1 MTNTTENEAVS
12 DIVEAA
18 KAGVKELERDEKN
31 QLEMYP
37 LDIDADVLGLGVYD
51 TFKLTEVI
59 RGLSGVQVDPV
70 LQGEFEKALTH
81 LNNISS
87 HIENNQ
93 KMRHKIK
100 QDFIEKRQSLI
111 DTTKDEVSKITGG
124 SAQIRVK
131 INTGSLNKNQRKG
144 VREVMEKLGFSL
156 ENDNGSV
163 KLVYVGEMQ
172 LCSKPQHWLYEQINS
187 VSPINNNFIG
197 CIHVED
203 KWADVYK
210 EIDNLK

>member
-1 MTNTTENEAVS
+1 MTNITENDEAMR
-12 DIVEAA
+12 IVETL
-18 KAGVKELERDEKN
+18 KEKIKELERDEKN

-59 RGLSGVQVDPV
+59 RGLSGIQVAPV

-111 DTTKDEVSKITGG
+111 ETTKGEVSKITGG
-124 SAQIRVK
+124 SAQVRVK

-144 VREVMEKLGFSL
+144 VREVMEKFGFSL

-163 KLVYVGEMQ
+163 KLVYVGEMKF
-172 LCSKPQHWLYEQINS
+172 CSKPQHWLYEQINS

-210 EIDNLK
+210 EIDNIK

>member
-1 MTNTTENEAVS
+1 MTNTTENEAVMH
-12 DIVEAA
+12 IVEAA
-18 KAGVKELERDEKN
+18 KEGIKGLDRDEQS

-37 LDIDADVLGLGVYD
+37 LDIDTDVLGLGVYD

-59 RGLSGVQVDPV
+59 RGLSGISVDPV
-70 LQGEFEKALTH
+70 LQDEFEKALTH
-81 LNNISS
+81 LNNISA

-93 KMRHKIK
+93 KMRHKVK
-100 QDFIEKRQSLI
+100 HDFIERRKELI
-111 DTTKDEVSKITGG
+111 ERTKADVAKITGD
-124 SAQIRVK
+124 SDQIRVK

-144 VREVMEKLGFSL
+144 VREVMESLGFSL
-156 ENDNGSV
+156 ENNGSV

-172 LCSKPQHWLYEQINS
+172 LCSKPQHWIYEQINS

-197 CIHVED
+197 CIHVEN